1 MIKKIKVKSDDPENR
16 QFDLVITGKVDH
28 IVKIVPS
35 TVSLSGTPGQELK
48 AIVTITPAEK
58 YGFSILEL
66 SQKIDTQIQAELIR
80 PKPGSKDWQVQIKA
94 SSDKADDLYDIIT
107 LKTDSPYKP
116 KLKIRVYAIYM
127 DDSGKKS

>member
-1 MIKKIKVKSDDPENR
+1 MTKTIKVKTNDPGNR
-16 QFDLVITGKVDH
+16 QFNLVITGRVDH

-35 TVSLSGTPGQELK
+35 TVSLSGAPGQELK
-48 AIVTITPAEK
+48 TVVTITPEEK

-66 SQKIDTQIQAELIR
+66 SQKINTQIQAELVR
-80 PKPGSKDWQVQIKA
+80 PKPGSRDWQIKIKA

-107 LKTDSPYKP
+107 LKTDSQYKP